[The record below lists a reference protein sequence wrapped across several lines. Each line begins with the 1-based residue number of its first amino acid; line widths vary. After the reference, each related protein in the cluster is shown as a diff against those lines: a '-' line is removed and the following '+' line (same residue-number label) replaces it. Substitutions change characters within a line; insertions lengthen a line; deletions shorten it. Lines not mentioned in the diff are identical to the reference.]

1 MWVLNASVAL
11 CCQLVPPGVWCQRRA
26 LLFHSLCLSSLPG
39 RDQITIRNLGCLVY
53 ALTSMN
59 CSWTTDRNVSGA
71 TNFTVQLRTGNSD
84 FCCVQVKRAE
94 DSFFCHFPRVTFQGR
109 DVQVNVGGSSDS
121 FTIKEERT
129 AYEVLAILKPS
140 PPCHVQAVKRK
151 KNIEITWQEP
161 LVEYGIQQ
169 FMDYEIWSSYGYLT
183 TVSSPKNLSLVIPV
197 EDLKLPV
204 AFRLLTRGN
213 EEYPSSGHPKEAE
226 SEKWKLWGIGVGLTL
241 ALVVCLTVIVL
252 CVRFAVMDK
261 MFPPI
266 PDPKDKLKA
275 LLETPNDPSSVSLS
289 PVSVSLCGHCPG
301 VHDVCS

>member
-1 MWVLNASVAL
+1 MMARIVLLVAVL
-11 CCQLVPPGVWCQRRA
+11 WLSTLRA
-26 LLFHSLCLSSLPG
+26 CSAHQG

-213 EEYPSSGHPKEAE
+213 EEYPSSGHPSEWSQWTAMIYSEEAE

-275 LLETPNDPSSVSLS
+275 LLETPNDPSSAWLM
-289 PVSVSLCGHCPG
+289 SVANEAEAK
-301 VHDVCS
+301 VVVVQ